1 MRKLSLLAV
10 AGPVLFTAAS
20 LLLESAAAARG
31 GIPRLPYKDASLSDR
46 DAVRDQGRHSGV
58 SRVGRQEDEHHVCVT
73 RA

>member
-31 GIPRLPYKDASLSDR
+31 GIIPSR
-46 DAVRDQGRHSGV
+46 DARRKIPRRGPLHRQAISRPGAGRL
-58 SRVGRQEDEHHVCVT
+58 
-73 RA
+73 